1 MICFEFE
8 LNDQKLIK
16 QINLTNFNPINDF
29 KKDQRRAEVAWERK
43 GLIFNYERE
52 ITFDGPHNFSTPP
65 PGE

>member
-43 GLIFNYERE
+43 GLIF
-52 ITFDGPHNFSTPP
+52 DGPHNFSTPP